1 LPAYVPDPDPTYEII
16 PDTELTSHRIRPD
29 PELQHR
35 ILAESSLPAYLA
47 FFVFALHEPT
57 RKHGIE
63 VGRSGGQHIPK
74 CT

>member
-1 LPAYVPDPDPTYEII
+1 MVPDP
-16 PDTELTSHRIRPD
+16 
-29 PELQHR
+29 QHR

-63 VGRSGGQHIPK
+63 VGRSGSQHIPK
-74 CT
+74 QKKTIN